1 MNHSSIDFNPDRSD
15 VLGTNKAKASGYI
28 GDSTLF
34 NGTGWATEKNI
45 HTDMYRTEY
54 RNWKCLR
61 ETDSWLPIENFHH

>member
-34 NGTGWATEKNI
+34 NGTG
-45 HTDMYRTEY
+45 
-54 RNWKCLR
+54 
-61 ETDSWLPIENFHH
+61 